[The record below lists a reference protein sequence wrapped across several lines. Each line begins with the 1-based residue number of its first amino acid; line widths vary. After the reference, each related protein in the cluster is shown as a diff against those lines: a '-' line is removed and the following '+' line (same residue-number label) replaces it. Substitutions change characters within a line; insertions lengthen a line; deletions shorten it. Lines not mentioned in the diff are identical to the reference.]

1 MKIVQ
6 FDENYKQTVSQYTK
20 YDAICAIGIYLGVM
34 VSYYVMGI
42 LYSKYNM
49 YLGVHVNIAIGILC
63 VVLVLARKQ
72 KLSSIGFTTNNLKRS
87 VLIGSGLGLCITLI
101 NVVPNMVVHSQF
113 VSIGRFVYNTFY
125 YFIVI
130 ALVEEIIFRGY
141 IQTRIYG
148 LIKNNVLA
156 VLVSGILFMTMHIPY
171 QMGAAQMDLVTFI
184 LNNFVWLLLTFGWHV
199 VFNFLYAKNNSI
211 VAPAVFH
218 GFLDW
223 SGYLF
228 L

>member
-1 MKIVQ
+1 MKIVH

-113 VSIGRFVYNTFY
+113 VSIGRLVYNTFY

-148 LIKNNVLA
+148 FIKNNVLA
-156 VLVSGILFMTMHIPY
+156 VLVTGILFMTMHIPY

-223 SGYLF
+223 SGYLY